1 MGGFSIHIELKLLNG
16 DEGLDI
22 YNMLQ
27 DIAQV
32 ENGLVAESQVVISVI
47 KEIEINIVLLE

>member
-1 MGGFSIHIELKLLNG
+1 MGGFSIHIELKLLNV

-32 ENGLVAESQVVISVI
+32 ENGLVAESQSGDIG
-47 KEIEINIVLLE
+47 N